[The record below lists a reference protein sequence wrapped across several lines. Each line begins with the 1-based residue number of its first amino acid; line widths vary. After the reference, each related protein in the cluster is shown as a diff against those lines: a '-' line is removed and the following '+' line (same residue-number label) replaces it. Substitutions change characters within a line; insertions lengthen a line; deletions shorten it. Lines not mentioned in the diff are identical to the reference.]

1 MAINLTTDLNVTTG
15 GKLTDIGQIQG
26 GWKTVATKSEMNAL
40 TASGTLKGKLQNGQM
55 FYVSSSAE
63 LYTCKI
69 VGSGPFAVYSFN
81 QFVWPGTETTEL
93 NTFTGSIQ
101 AQVDN
106 ITSVT
111 GSFST
116 TSSVNSLS
124 SSIASDITAL
134 QFFSSSLDLTFAT
147 DTQVNAATAS
157 LSSSLASS
165 IATNLNLIN
174 SNSSSFASSITG
186 NLNLI
191 NSNSSSFASE
201 ISALQS
207 FSASLD
213 ATFATD
219 TEVQQAVSFLNAN
232 TGSYATTG
240 SNLFIGNQTVNG
252 ILILTTQSITPSF
265 ISGGLYLDQNY
276 NLYIGGN

>member
-101 AQVDN
+101 SQVDS

-124 SSIASDITAL
+124 SSVASDITAL

-147 DTQVNAATAS
+147 DAQVNAATAS

-174 SNSSSFASSITG
+174 SNSSSLASSITS

-265 ISGGLYLDQNY
+265 VSGGLYLDQNY

>member
-101 AQVDN
+101 SQVDS

-116 TSSVNSLS
+116 TSSVNNLS

-147 DTQVNAATAS
+147 DAQVNAATAS

-174 SNSSSFASSITG
+174 SNSSSFASSITS

-265 ISGGLYLDQNY
+265 VSGGLYLDQNY